1 MLGLNR
7 LMRAARSRAAV
18 APLCAAPLGS
28 KADYLRLWED
38 AKSKAYPEIDAYEQE
53 QRAAINR
60 EWFDQLALS
69 TQVVIKRSTICYQHG
84 RVLYAA
90 LCRYLRDRN
99 NQHLNI
105 LETGT
110 ARGFSTL
117 CMARA
122 LWDANASGKIA
133 SFDVLPHWE
142 AIYWNCYRDVEGRR
156 TRADLLSE
164 YTELIER
171 YVVFHRGDTRRLSD
185 VAMPRVHVAF
195 LDSVHTY
202 DHVIAEYAAVR
213 GRQHEGDILVFD
225 DYSEAYP
232 GVVKAA
238 DEICHTYAYTS
249 KCIAASASR
258 RYLVAEK
265 T

>member
-1 MLGLNR
+1 MLGLHR
-7 LMRAARSRAAV
+7 LAQALRSNDSA

-28 KADYLRLWED
+28 EADYLRLWED
-38 AKSKAYPEIDAYEQE
+38 AKSKTYPEIDEYEQE
-53 QRAAINR
+53 RGAAIDR
-60 EWFDQLALS
+60 EWFDQLALL
-69 TQVVIKRSTICYQHG
+69 TQVVIKRSSICYQHG

-90 LCRYLRDRN
+90 LSRYLRDRN

-105 LETGT
+105 VETGT

-122 LWDANASGKIA
+122 LWDAGASGKIA
-133 SFDVLPHWE
+133 SFDVLPHGE
-142 AIYWNCYRDVEGRR
+142 AMYWNCYRDVDGPR
-156 TRADLLSE
+156 TRADLLSD

-171 YVVFHRGDTRRLSD
+171 YVVFHRGDTRKLAHVSI
-185 VAMPRVHVAF
+185 PRVHVAF

-202 DHVIAEYAAVR
+202 DHVVAEHAAIR
-213 GRQHEGDILVFD
+213 GRQHAGDVLVFD
-225 DYSEAYP
+225 DYSAAYP

-249 KCIAASASR
+249 KCIAVSASR

-265 T
+265 Q

>member
-1 MLGLNR
+1 MG
-7 LMRAARSRAAV
+7 AARRRAAV

-38 AKSKAYPEIDAYEQE
+38 AKSTAYPAIDAYEQE
-53 QRAAINR
+53 QGAAIDR
-60 EWFDQLALS
+60 EWFDQLALR

-90 LCRYLRDRN
+90 LSRYLRDRH

-105 LETGT
+105 VETGT

-122 LWDANASGKIA
+122 LWDANASGKIT
-133 SFDVLPHWE
+133 SFDVLPHDE

-156 TRADLLSE
+156 SRADLLSE
-164 YTELIER
+164 YTELIGR

-185 VAMPRVHVAF
+185 VSMPRVHVAF

-202 DHVIAEYAAVR
+202 DHEIAEYAAIR

-225 DYSEAYP
+225 DYSVAYP
-232 GVVKAA
+232 GVVRAA
-238 DEICHTYAYTS
+238 DEICDTYAYTTT
-249 KCIAASASR
+249 CIVASASR